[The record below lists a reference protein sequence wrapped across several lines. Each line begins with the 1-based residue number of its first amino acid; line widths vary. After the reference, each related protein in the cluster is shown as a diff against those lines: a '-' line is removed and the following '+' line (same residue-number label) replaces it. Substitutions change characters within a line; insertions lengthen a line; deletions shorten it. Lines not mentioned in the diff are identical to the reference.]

1 MTEKE
6 RKDRIKEQNRKAV
19 KKYREKTV
27 SFAIKYS
34 AVDAQEGKRL
44 KAYLEQTGQ
53 SANAYIKRLIKDD
66 LDSKGFT
73 IDIDDTG
80 SSDQ

>member
-1 MTEKE
+1 MAYNANA
-6 RKDRIKEQNRKAV
+6 Q
-19 KKYREKTV
+19 KKYREKSIQLSVNYRPTD
-27 SFAIKYS
+27 IK
-34 AVDAQEGKRL
+34 EGRRV

>member
-1 MTEKE
+1 MAYNANA
-6 RKDRIKEQNRKAV
+6 Q
-19 KKYREKTV
+19 KKYREKSIQLSVNYRPTD
-27 SFAIKYS
+27 II
-34 AVDAQEGKRL
+34 EGQRI

-66 LDSKGFT
+66 LDRKGFT

>member
-1 MTEKE
+1 MAYNANA
-6 RKDRIKEQNRKAV
+6 Q
-19 KKYREKTV
+19 KKYREKSIQLSVNYRPTD
-27 SFAIKYS
+27 IK
-34 AVDAQEGKRL
+34 EGRRV

-66 LDSKGFT
+66 LDRKGFT

-80 SSDQ
+80 SSSGGSGD